1 MRKQRGLAIIVVM
14 FALSI
19 LATTT
24 LGITYLSNAGLVQS
38 QAQGDR
44 DIALY
49 AAKAGLE
56 LKLAELKNDD
66 FNDISGTMPGSTTE
80 YVTDVFASGE
90 QPWSGFTVPGTDT
103 YYILSEGIV
112 DPTAPNPRKRK
123 VGMLVR
129 KSSSGF
135 NIAALATNKITMKEG
150 TFTQTYSSD
159 PLDPVTPS
167 DHLLA
172 TIGVVDSAGE
182 IVFDAGSGSEPRVG
196 WDGTT
201 GTANVYGGPG
211 SDVSMVTGGAQGT
224 NFNTFNVQSTLTPPA
239 PVDPRPYGST
249 DVVADGTGV
258 VTTVTPVQLPG
269 PDSVLGTSDDIWE
282 FQAHD
287 IKAENGGKVVL
298 DISAVPDDKV
308 ARFNF
313 HFLKMENGGV
323 VELQT
328 GTSQA
333 TCEFYIESGVLL
345 ENGAILNPTTKP
357 SRLQFLVNSG
367 DVEIKSLT
375 SVGYMVLNVPQ
386 NKVKL
391 EAGELRGSVVANE
404 VELLDGAR
412 IFYDKQLTT
421 TNTGASNLIILSYQ
435 EF

>member
-66 FNDISGTMPGSTTE
+66 FNDISGTMPGSTTQ

-112 DPTAPNPRKRK
+112 DPTAPNPRRRK

-129 KSSSGF
+129 KSSSDF
-135 NIAALATNKITMKEG
+135 NMAALATNKITMSDG
-150 TFTQTYSSD
+150 AFTQTYSSD
-159 PLDPVTPS
+159 VADPVTAS
-167 DHLLA
+167 DYLLA
-172 TIGVVDSAGE
+172 TIGVIESAGE
-182 IVFDAGSGSEPRVG
+182 IILNDGGTGEPMVG
-196 WDGTT
+196 FDGTT
-201 GTANVYGGPG
+201 GAANVYGGPG
-211 SDVSMVTGGAQGT
+211 SDVSMVTDGVAGT
-224 NFNTFNVQSTLTPPA
+224 NYANFNVQSGLTPPD
-239 PVDPRPYGST
+239 PVAPRPIGST
-249 DVVADGTGV
+249 NVEADGNI
-258 VTTVTPVQLPG
+258 VTVSPVQLPG

-282 FQAHD
+282 LKAYD
-287 IKAENGGKVVL
+287 LKAENGGTVRL

-313 HFLKMENGGV
+313 HHLKMETLGV
-323 VELQT
+323 VELVT
-328 GTSQA
+328 GGSNA
-333 TCEFYIESGVLL
+333 TCEFYL
-345 ENGAILNPTTKP
+345 ENGLLVENGSIVNPTTEP
-357 SRLQFLVNSG
+357 GRLQFLVAGGNSKIE
-367 DVEIKSLT
+367 DLQ
-375 SVGYMVLNVPQ
+375 SVAHMVLKSPSDVVQ
-386 NKVKL
+386 IKQ
-391 EAGELRGSVVANE
+391 GELRGAVVANE
-404 VELLDGAR
+404 IEVLEGGR